1 MWLCRD
7 IGLGYGYYLT
17 QCLFFFST
25 FFFSGLTQKFRFSF
39 LLQRLNV
46 ERRRRWQR
54 HQQQH
59 FNTSLRSWFF
69 LLFYFAPP
77 LLHYA
82 FQFNAGNRVDE
93 SLIRGGNDCIMTPF
107 LFFVVRRFFFFFVF
121 SSSAHF
127 KWNKLLFELPLE
139 ERIISFIEVCLWFRR
154 CFFLFFI
161 FDSSEWKLKAWV
173 VRKHLY
179 SIHLHLSCS
188 SLLYRGIRWITHG
201 AYMYAIPAAMLRLW
215 F

>member
-1 MWLCRD
+1 MFILLFDVFFFLVSLKNFAFLSCSKDWMLNDDDGGSGTSSSTLILLCVHDSFFLFISRRRYFIMHSNLMLE
-7 IGLGYGYYLT
+7 IGLMRALLGVVMIVLW
-17 QCLFFFST
+17 LRFFS
-25 FFFSGLTQKFRFSF
+25 
-39 LLQRLNV
+39 
-46 ERRRRWQR
+46 
-54 HQQQH
+54 
-59 FNTSLRSWFF
+59 SLYGVF
-69 LLFYFAPP
+69 
-77 LLHYA
+77 
-82 FQFNAGNRVDE
+82 
-93 SLIRGGNDCIMTPF
+93 C
-107 LFFVVRRFFFFFVF
+107 FFFVF